1 MSFVENYFAKDVAL
15 AVLNSPDANKVK
27 TFLFGG
33 NAFSS
38 GFFAHVAGVIDKGF
52 VHVKYD
58 ESQKGKAE
66 YDISSNTLLLG
77 FWENPSIVKKALLLH
92 EATHVFY
99 DLISQKMP
107 LVTSEGIAYIVQ
119 CQYLRVNSPAGTK
132 RIEGIGLGDKV
143 FEVAWDVAG
152 KILAGGGVS
161 AEDEADL
168 RLALSKH
175 PYYASKAA
183 GDAGFNG
190 L

>member
-1 MSFVENYFAKDVAL
+1 MSFVDNYFAKDVAL

-66 YDISSNTLLLG
+66 YDISSNTILLG
-77 FWENPSIVKKALLLH
+77 FWQNPNIVKKALLLH

-119 CQYLRVNSPAGTK
+119 CQYLRVNSPADVK
-132 RIEGIGLGDKV
+132 RIQGTETSDKV
-143 FEVAWDVAG
+143 FEVAWNIAG
-152 KILAGGGVS
+152 KILANEGVS
-161 AEDEADL
+161 PEDESEL
-168 RLALSKH
+168 RLAISKN
-175 PYYASKAA
+175 PLYASKAA